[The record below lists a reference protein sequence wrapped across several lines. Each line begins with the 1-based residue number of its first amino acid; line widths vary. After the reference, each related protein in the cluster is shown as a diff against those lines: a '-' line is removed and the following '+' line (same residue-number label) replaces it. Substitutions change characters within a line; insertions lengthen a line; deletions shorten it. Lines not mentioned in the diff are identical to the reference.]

1 MPPHI
6 TRLLRASSTPELH
19 TSTSLHLHRAS
30 RPSYLHVATPSSSL
44 QALIPPRRYTF
55 IEPPDLHTSLSLHRH
70 RASRPPYLHVATPS
84 SNLQTSIPPR
94 RYTFIEPPYLHVATP
109 PNLHTS
115 TSLHRHRASRPP
127 YIHVATPSSCLHT
140 STSLHRHRASRPPY
154 HHVATPSSSLQTSII
169 LQLHVVKSG
178 SVRVRAVALLP
189 HQNFPFPASKP
200 NPQHLQHL
208 QHTLRVSSP
217 PVLHISTPVTSL
229 QTSRH
234 PSTTS

>member
-84 SNLQTSIPPR
+84 S
-94 RYTFIEPPYLHVATP
+94 
-109 PNLHTS
+109 
-115 TSLHRHRASRPP
+115 
-127 YIHVATPSSCLHT
+127 
-140 STSLHRHRASRPPY
+140 
-154 HHVATPSSSLQTSII
+154 SLQTSII